1 MTKAEAET
9 KAEAKI
15 LGKLVLVGNSKS
27 ETSGLPPNY
36 YLASTNKLS
45 FHPKIKH

>member
-15 LGKLVLVGNSKS
+15 LGKLVLVGNS
-27 ETSGLPPNY
+27 EVMDHDQNWGCD
-36 YLASTNKLS
+36 
-45 FHPKIKH
+45 